1 MTELIIL
8 KFIGQNLPH
17 GPQFGS
23 DGAATQGKRSS
34 ILEGEE
40 DREGKEEER
49 QKEEVGKKN
58 VELIRHSRSRSRSD
72 EKHKRKSKSKKQSRE
87 SSREKKKD
95 KSKKDK
101 KEKKKSRSS
110 SLKKKRESTP
120 PRKREDSN
128 EKPKPMP
135 IILKSDLI
143 DETLE
148 KSRQDNIA
156 HLKQR
161 IEDTRREEEEAR
173 REDNTVIVTSLS
185 LKAIERDIYGFFNQV
200 NPDHPVRTHQ
210 GYQTDQR
217 PSQLQIQRH
226 RICRVLLP
234 RCTRQRC
241 RDEREGIH
249 GL

>member
-1 MTELIIL
+1 MSVPLPVQLPVGFMASGSTCGIKASGKPDLALFVSDRDATACGVFTTNKVCGAPVIVSKQRVPTTIARAVIINS
-8 KFIGQNLPH
+8 GN
-17 GPQFGS
+17 S
-23 DGAATQGKRSS
+23 NAATGDPG
-34 ILEGEE
+34 IA
-40 DREGKEEER
+40 DA
-49 QKEEVGKKN
+49 
-58 VELIRHSRSRSRSD
+58 
-72 EKHKRKSKSKKQSRE
+72 KSMTAAVAEQLGCDATSVFVC
-87 SSREKKKD
+87 
-95 KSKKDK
+95 
-101 KEKKKSRSS
+101 
-110 SLKKKRESTP
+110 STGVIGVP
-120 PRKREDSN
+120 L
-128 EKPKPMP
+128 PMP

-210 GYQTDQR
+210 GYQTDQS